1 MNSISRIAA
10 VAIFAAAVSATD
22 AAAVYLDP
30 SGIGQAL
37 IYPYF
42 TAQSTG
48 GTPFNT
54 LVTVVNR
61 GTDSKVLRVR
71 FREGRNAKEIA
82 SFNLYLGATDT
93 WTGAVVADASGA
105 RFITGDQSC
114 VNPAF
119 PPSVGA
125 ATRFFEFTDA
135 AYSGS
140 AADGLG
146 TGAERQREG
155 FIEVIEMGTLAGAQ
169 AAAVNPAGANPTGP
183 SNCAAVQGQAV
194 AIQAGAPTGN
204 LSGTL
209 TLINVATGMNFT
221 VNAVALGQLA
231 TRAFYRDY
239 GDPYPGFN
247 AAEIDPVSVIVAGPQ
262 FNAGPRTY
270 KATWTNGLDAVS
282 SALMMNSLGGETIL
296 DSVTNS
302 GTDWVITFPMRPF
315 RQPEATQ
322 PPPTTYPRAAG
333 TGYHDVILTWT
344 PRDGGPTSTLSGTGI
359 GFPETPPN
367 EYDDL
372 DMGLPWA
379 ATVVSFTHGSTANAG
394 PVAASTV
401 LGSANAESIMLPS
414 ASEDGVGTLQLG
426 GSQQNFPV
434 TSFDHATGAVKS
446 SAATIN
452 GVPVVGFWVRTYLNG
467 TLTCGASTCLGN
479 YGAAYPF
486 ATVRSIQMASP

>member
-1 MNSISRIAA
+1 MKTLSKSAA
-10 VAIFAAAVSATD
+10 VALVASIVWATD

-30 SGIGQAL
+30 TGIGQAL

-42 TAQSTG
+42 TAQSSG

-61 GTDSKVLRVR
+61 GTDTKVLRVR

-82 SFNLYLGATDT
+82 SFNLYLGAMDT
-93 WTGAVVADASGA
+93 WTGAVVPDAGGA
-105 RFITGDQSC
+105 RFITGDRSC

-125 ATRFFEFTDA
+125 PTAFFEFTDA
-135 AYSGS
+135 AYAGS
-140 AADGLG
+140 PTDGLG

-169 AAAVNPAGANPTGP
+169 AAAVNPAGANPSGP

-194 AIQAGAPTGN
+194 ALQVGAPTGN

-209 TLINVATGMNFT
+209 TLINVVSGMNFT

-231 TRAFYRDY
+231 SRPFYRDY
-239 GDPYPGFN
+239 GDPYPDFN
-247 AAEIDPVSVIVAGPQ
+247 AAEVDPVSVIVAGPQ
-262 FNAGPRTY
+262 FNVGPRTY

-296 DSVTNS
+296 DSITHS
-302 GTDWVITFPMRPF
+302 GTDWVVTFPMRPF
-315 RQPEATQ
+315 RQPESTTV
-322 PPPTTYPRAAG
+322 PPTAYPRAAG

-344 PRDGGPTSTLSGTGI
+344 PRDGGPTSTLSGTGVD
-359 GFPETPPN
+359 FPEVPPN
-367 EYDDL
+367 RYDVDL
-372 DMGLPWA
+372 ALPWA
-379 ATVVSFTHGSTANAG
+379 STVMTFTHGSTASAG
-394 PVAASTV
+394 PIASSTV
-401 LGSANAESIMLPS
+401 LGSANAESVMLPS

-426 GSQQNFPV
+426 GAQQNFPV
-434 TSFDHATGAVKS
+434 TSFDHGDGSVKS
-446 SAATIN
+446 SAATIS

-467 TLTCGASTCLGN
+467 TLTCGSSTCLGN

-486 ATVRSIQMASP
+486 ATVRAIQMASP